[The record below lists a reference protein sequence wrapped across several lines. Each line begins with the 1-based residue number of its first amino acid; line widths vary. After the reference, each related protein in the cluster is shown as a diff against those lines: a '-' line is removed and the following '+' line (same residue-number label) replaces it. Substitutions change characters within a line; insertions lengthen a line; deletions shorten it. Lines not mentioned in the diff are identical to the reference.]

1 MRSSTKIHA
10 DNGVKLS
17 AVECGNLTWFEII
30 DLAEPYMPS
39 QFQFCLHGVE
49 HSQLER
55 AVAAFNAIMSEGA
68 AEPAQI
74 AMAAE

>member
-1 MRSSTKIHA
+1 MRSNTKIHV
-10 DNGVKLS
+10 DNGLKLS
-17 AVECGNLTWFEII
+17 AGECGNLTWFEIV

-39 QFQFCLHGVE
+39 QFQFCLHCVE
-49 HSQLER
+49 HARLER

-74 AMAAE
+74 VMAAE